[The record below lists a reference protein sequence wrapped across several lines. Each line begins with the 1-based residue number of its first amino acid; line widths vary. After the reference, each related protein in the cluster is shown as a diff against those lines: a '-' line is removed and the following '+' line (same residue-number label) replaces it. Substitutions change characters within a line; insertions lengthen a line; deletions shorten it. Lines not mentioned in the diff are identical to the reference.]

1 MPEKNTERKIHLRFS
16 EDLHWRLRI
25 RCVPLDTTI
34 QHFVVEQL
42 ERELS
47 ASVSGR
53 RGPEASTHAK
63 PSTRSRNVAQK
74 GDDRACFHFVSDL
87 DEVAAKIAK
96 LTNTDPARAVA
107 LYETFLAGCHEKAEE
122 VNDSSG
128 SLGQFVDELFCG
140 WIKARQAA
148 CADPDETAPRLLGW
162 MDDDP
167 YEFCCHLEKD
177 AVKVFDKAGLA
188 AFAKLV
194 RAHFEGAA
202 RTKPTADGSFKD
214 RPEYIRRRW
223 GEALPMLYLA
233 QENIEAY
240 VALAEETGIIAQNC
254 HAIATL
260 LVTRRKPEEALAW
273 VERGI
278 SLDKKTPHGVMAGH
292 DLAKLKCELLT
303 KLGRGLTARCRR
315 ENGPEHVASVSDV
328 LLLQRSG
335 GARCVAAYR
344 KWLGLEPFPPEV
356 VPTARRKRKH
366 KVAATDLDLSG
377 PVELVA
383 LSIKENAARYRLL
396 GSDPRHHTPCEPAL
410 GPGSRP
416 DRRGQAAQAVEQCGP
431 PFSFGRDRVSAA
443 RCCCPGFGAA
453 EARGPGHLDPRRA
466 LLGRGGRANRRVGQA
481 DHRPRTQAGVRNGTG
496 RAREGCR

>member
-53 RGPEASTHAK
+53 RGPAASTHAK
-63 PSTRSRNVAQK
+63 PSTRSRNVARK

-140 WIKARQAA
+140 WIKVRQAA
-148 CADPDETAPRLLGW
+148 CADPDETATRLLGW

-167 YEFCCHLEKD
+167 YGFCCHLEKD
-177 AVKVFDKAGLA
+177 AVKVFDKAGRA
-188 AFAKLV
+188 AFAKLF

-214 RPEYIRRRW
+214 RREYICRRW

-240 VALAEETGIIAQNC
+240 VALAEETGIVAQNC
-254 HAIATL
+254 HAIAML

-278 SLDKKTPHGVMAGH
+278 SLDKKTPHAAGSLEATRGITLRASRRRDLVPGQIVVVKPRKQLSYAGH
-292 DLAKLKCELLT
+292 PYLSGEI
-303 KLGRGLTARCRR
+303 
-315 ENGPEHVASVSDV
+315 ESVRLD
-328 LLLQRSG
+328 
-335 GARCVAAYR
+335 VAA
-344 KWLGLEPFPPEV
+344 LGLVPLRLEGQGTWTPDEHSWGEEDEPIDEWAKP
-356 VPTARRKRKH
+356 
-366 KVAATDLDLSG
+366 
-377 PVELVA
+377 
-383 LSIKENAARYRLL
+383 II
-396 GSDPRHHTPCEPAL
+396 
-410 GPGSRP
+410 
-416 DRRGQAAQAVEQCGP
+416 
-431 PFSFGRDRVSAA
+431 
-443 RCCCPGFGAA
+443 
-453 EARGPGHLDPRRA
+453 ARGPR
-466 LLGRGGRANRRVGQA
+466 QA
-481 DHRPRTQAGVRNGTG
+481 FEMDQVVPGKDAGDHRPEDAIRHYEVGLRIGELSLGPAFDGLLPWGHIDSQSARFRLDQVRSKTAWED
-496 RAREGCR
+496 RRKER